1 MKDVRWALRYVLTM
15 VTIYRGGVGKFKW
28 WVESCTIGITMGA
41 DNGNKL
47 GTKLLRVKILVK
59 TR

>member
-1 MKDVRWALRYVLTM
+1 M